1 MFDPIQ
7 ASNNIRDEFI
17 SYISTSFHLA
27 DREYARQFLDALGKE
42 NAVSKGPY
50 LDISDSFKSG
60 KSITTLIDEDQMS
73 PLFRELEPGVPEGDK
88 EIKLVR
94 GLYSHQEKAVRKIN
108 AGKNIVVTTG
118 TGSGK
123 TECFI
128 LPIINHLLREKEAGT
143 LKDGVR
149 AILIYPMN
157 ALANDQMKRLRLI
170 LKQYPDITFGVYNSS
185 TQHEDSA
192 GIAEYGR
199 VFKDSWN

>member
-27 DREYARQFLDALGKE
+27 DQEYARQFAEALGKE
-42 NAVSKGPY
+42 SAVSKGPY
-50 LDISDSFKSG
+50 LDISDSFESG
-60 KSITTLIDEDQMS
+60 KSITTLIGENEMS
-73 PLFRELEPGVPEGDK
+73 PLFQELEPDVQECDK

-94 GLYSHQEKAVRKIN
+94 GLYKHQEIAVRKIN
-108 AGKNIVVTTG
+108 SGKNIVVTTG

-143 LKDGVR
+143 LNV
-149 AILIYPMN
+149 N
-157 ALANDQMKRLRLI
+157 
-170 LKQYPDITFGVYNSS
+170 
-185 TQHEDSA
+185 
-192 GIAEYGR
+192 
-199 VFKDSWN
+199 